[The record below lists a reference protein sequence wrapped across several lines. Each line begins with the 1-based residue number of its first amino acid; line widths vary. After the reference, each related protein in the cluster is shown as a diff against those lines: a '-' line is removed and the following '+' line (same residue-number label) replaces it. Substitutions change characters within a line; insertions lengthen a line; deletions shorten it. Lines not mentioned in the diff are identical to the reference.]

1 MGKVVLGMTISLDG
15 YVQDAAGSV
24 GRLYADFEAMHETAS
39 LQDAIHNTG
48 AVIMGRRAF
57 AMGEPDAYADT
68 YEFQVPIFVLT
79 HYPPETM
86 PKQND
91 QLRFHFVDTGI
102 ESAMALAQAAAGEK
116 DVTIIGGA
124 NVAQQ
129 YLRCGLVD
137 ELHIDIMPL
146 LLGDGLRLFEPGSP
160 ALELERQNVEQSPSG
175 RTNLIFR
182 IVK

>member
-1 MGKVVLGMTISLDG
+1 
-15 YVQDAAGSV
+15 
-24 GRLYADFEAMHETAS
+24 
-39 LQDAIHNTG
+39 
-48 AVIMGRRAF
+48 
-57 AMGEPDAYADT
+57 
-68 YEFQVPIFVLT
+68 
-79 HYPPETM
+79 M